1 MEEISNILIIGSL
14 VCLAFC
20 GIQIILKGKKP
31 AIIMSFVFFL
41 LFLLGYFVLAAE
53 PMP

>member
-1 MEEISNILIIGSL
+1 MSNLL
-14 VCLAFC
+14 RNTNYY
-20 GIQIILKGKKP
+20 QREKT